1 LLPEVP
7 GHDYDRVVLGDAST
21 DQSIG
26 DYFDEDAMK
35 LRFSIII
42 PAHNEEKYIGA
53 TLEHVATLSYP
64 IELYE
69 VVVVENASSDRTLDV
84 AKQFEGLN
92 VCVFKNENAGVSA
105 AKNFGIDR
113 LSPHSDWVVFLD
125 ADTILKADFL
135 LDLDRLLQA
144 SRKPLSVGT
153 TKVLPL
159 DSSRKARAWFA
170 LYDLQHRF
178 GGSYAIQIAK
188 RSLFPALR
196 FDEVLTMGE
205 DLLFIRQA
213 RKSGKFFFLP
223 TRTVYTSTRR
233 FDTEGYWKL
242 FLQWT
247 LVAIL
252 PKRQQKE
259 FGYKVIR

>member
-1 LLPEVP
+1 VLD
-7 GHDYDRVVLGDAST
+7 HDYDRIVLGDASAG
-21 DQSIG
+21 DSID
-26 DYFDEDAMK
+26 DYVHEDAMTV
-35 LRFSIII
+35 RFSIII

-53 TLEHVATLSYP
+53 TLEHIATLSYP

-69 VVVVENASSDRTLDV
+69 VIVIENGSWDRTFDV
-84 AKQFEGLN
+84 AKQFEGRN
-92 VCVFKNENAGVSA
+92 IRVFKNEKAGVSA

-113 LSPHSDWVVFLD
+113 LSPHSNWVVFLD
-125 ADTILKADFL
+125 ADTILKANFL
-135 LDLDRLLQA
+135 LDLDGLLRA

-159 DSSRKARAWFA
+159 DGSRRARAWFA
-170 LYDLQHRF
+170 LYDLTHRF

-196 FDEVLTMGE
+196 FDEDLTMGE
-205 DLLFIRQA
+205 DLMFIRQA

-233 FDTEGYWKL
+233 FDTVGYWKL
-242 FLQWT
+242 FFQWSF
-247 LVAIL
+247 VAIL
-252 PKRQQKE
+252 PKRKQKE
-259 FGYKVIR
+259 FGYKVVR